1 MTHASLFIGI
11 GGFDYAAALLVWINI
26 FDCEIDAFCRK
37 VLEYH
42 FPNSVHYGDITKQI
56 FKEWRGKSM
65 CFPEDSLA
73 SLSVWP
79 DNEKER
85 TILVRDNNMDEWKA
99 DFFSNY
105 KEDVFRYGC
114 VSESYIKC
122 IPYNEQTKHLLGTKN
137 DI

>member
-1 MTHASLFIGI
+1 MEILQNQYLRN
-11 GGFDYAAALLVWINI
+11 GG
-26 FDCEIDAFCRK
+26 
-37 VLEYH
+37 
-42 FPNSVHYGDITKQI
+42 
-56 FKEWRGKSM
+56 GKSM

-73 SLSVWP
+73 SLSAWP
-79 DNEKER
+79 DKEKER

-114 VSESYIKC
+114 VSGSYIKC

>member
-1 MTHASLFIGI
+1 MTHASLFSGI
-11 GGFDYAAALLVWINI
+11 GGFDYAAALLGWINI

-85 TILVRDNNMDEWKA
+85 TILVRDNNYA
-99 DFFSNY
+99 DKRS
-105 KEDVFRYGC
+105 
-114 VSESYIKC
+114 I
-122 IPYNEQTKHLLGTKN
+122 
-137 DI
+137 

>member
-1 MTHASLFIGI
+1 
-11 GGFDYAAALLVWINI
+11 
-26 FDCEIDAFCRK
+26 
-37 VLEYH
+37 
-42 FPNSVHYGDITKQI
+42 
-56 FKEWRGKSM
+56 M

-73 SLSVWP
+73 ILSVWP

-105 KEDVFRYGC
+105 KEDVFRYGF
-114 VSESYIKC
+114 VSGSYIKC